1 MSEWLWVGG
10 CEKVVVGGYLR
21 MDDCELSGCCG

>member
-1 MSEWLWVGG
+1 MWLWVGG